1 MIELTLPYPP
11 SVNSYWRS
19 VRVGNKTQV
28 MVSAPGRR
36 FQTAVKNTV
45 ILANANKQ
53 LAARLYVR
61 VVLHPADARKRDIDN
76 CLKSLLDA
84 MGKAG
89 VYLDDSQVDQLV
101 VLKADQ
107 HKGGQCKVFVCPLDS
122 PKWLNDIA
130 AGLNKWI

>member
-28 MVSAPGRR
+28 MVSAPGRK
-36 FQTAVKNTV
+36 FQAAVKDAV
-45 ILANANKQ
+45 ILASANKQ
-53 LAARLYVR
+53 LADRLYVR
-61 VVLHPADARKRDIDN
+61 VILHPADARKRDIDN

-107 HKGGQCKVFVCPLDS
+107 HKGGQCKVFVSSLDS